1 MKPYGPINE
10 NALDLRVA
18 DLLTDDL
25 KWNKKR
31 IEEVLPELSEQI
43 QSLKPSMSG
52 AEDIYIWHPLPSGVY
67 STKSGYN
74 AVANTPR
81 YDPATINQG
90 AFSWIKDVWSI
101 KCSPK
106 LRVFLWSIIRRAIP
120 LGENL
125 QRRGMMA
132 NVNCLRC
139 GEKETAMHAF
149 FLCPFAKAVWQQ
161 VPLLRE
167 IDIAVTDDFESAVVK
182 FCRAICLP
190 PSGISTPIL
199 SWICWAIWIARNR
212 LIFEDKRSNPS
223 DVVLKGLTL
232 AQEWIQAQSFNQ
244 KGLKGLL
251 QEVRGQQD
259 EEGSPTP
266 TCYTDA
272 SWDATTKKSGS
283 AWIISYSPEASLR
296 EGSAIVDNVSS
307 PLMVEALAL
316 RSGLIAAAELNITE
330 LRVCSDCQKLI
341 RAIKNKHQ
349 IKEIF
354 SIVTDIMQ
362 IASVFI
368 SISFV
373 FVPRSENRRADS
385 LAKRALSIS
394 HVL

>member
-1 MKPYGPINE
+1 MQLAGLHASSPRQANSLCSNRSSQPSRPSRC
-10 NALDLRVA
+10 RVSSF
-18 DLLTDDL
+18 LS
-25 KWNKKR
+25 
-31 IEEVLPELSEQI
+31 VSELSEQI

-81 YDPATINQG
+81 YDP
-90 AFSWIKDVWSI
+90 
-101 KCSPK
+101 
-106 LRVFLWSIIRRAIP
+106 
-120 LGENL
+120 E
-125 QRRGMMA
+125 RRGMMA

-272 SWDATTKKSGS
+272 SWNATTKKSGS

-307 PLMVEALAL
+307 PLMAEALAL

-354 SIVTDIMQ
+354 GIVTDIMQ